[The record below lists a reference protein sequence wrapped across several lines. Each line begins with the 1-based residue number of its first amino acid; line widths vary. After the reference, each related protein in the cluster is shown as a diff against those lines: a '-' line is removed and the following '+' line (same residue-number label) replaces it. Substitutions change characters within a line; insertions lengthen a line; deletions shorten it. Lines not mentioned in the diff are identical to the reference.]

1 MGSCGS
7 WDSPAPLSVLRSQKL
22 QKISKTSPDT
32 SPDISEANHG
42 TMSKK
47 TFLRASAAIVLGI
60 PAAVLTAG
68 VFYHE
73 KRKPVLPPA
82 TLRKDLA
89 HATIVMT
96 GATSGIGQATALQ
109 LATSGASFILGS
121 RDAQRSEETTS
132 TLLEAGA
139 TSVKTFELDIS
150 NMKSVQTFCDQVLA
164 HTPNGI
170 DVVVSA
176 AAEIHTEPEGQ
187 RTKEGIDLSFAT
199 NHLGLHVLLQQLEP
213 VLLQQRHGNKQE
225 QRRPRVVL
233 VGSRLETKGSTLLSI
248 PSLKTSHG
256 QILVGDSVSYGQRL
270 IKENNASANEE
281 HSDATTL
288 LSLPPI
294 LSPMDRYAVTKFSNM
309 LLAQSLSDR
318 WRRRGRGSAV
328 SPKVLVVTPGMVNT
342 GLWRHFPLWYRTLTW
357 PLRTVAL
364 RTAEEAASGVVWAVA
379 SVEAE
384 AMTVDNSYVYL
395 SDGVSIEPSTPAR
408 NSELAGELFDACDV
422 LMESTR

>member
-1 MGSCGS
+1 MGRNIFVSYRIYNFSKQCGVL
-7 WDSPAPLSVLRSQKL
+7 WVLGLPGPSP
-22 QKISKTSPDT
+22 KTSPDT

-213 VLLQQRHGNKQE
+213 VLLQQRHRNKGDH
-225 QRRPRVVL
+225 
-233 VGSRLETKGSTLLSI
+233 GSCWWVQDWK
-248 PSLKTSHG
+248 
-256 QILVGDSVSYGQRL
+256 
-270 IKENNASANEE
+270 
-281 HSDATTL
+281 
-288 LSLPPI
+288 
-294 LSPMDRYAVTKFSNM
+294 
-309 LLAQSLSDR
+309 
-318 WRRRGRGSAV
+318 
-328 SPKVLVVTPGMVNT
+328 PKDP
-342 GLWRHFPLWYRTLTW
+342 HCCPYHH
-357 PLRTVAL
+357 
-364 RTAEEAASGVVWAVA
+364 
-379 SVEAE
+379 
-384 AMTVDNSYVYL
+384 
-395 SDGVSIEPSTPAR
+395 
-408 NSELAGELFDACDV
+408 
-422 LMESTR
+422 

>member
-1 MGSCGS
+1 
-7 WDSPAPLSVLRSQKL
+7 
-22 QKISKTSPDT
+22 
-32 SPDISEANHG
+32 
-42 TMSKK
+42 MSKK

-132 TLLEAGA
+132 NLLEAGA

-318 WRRRGRGSAV
+318 WRGRGSTV

-408 NSELAGELFDACDV
+408 NSELAGELFDVCDV

>member
-1 MGSCGS
+1 
-7 WDSPAPLSVLRSQKL
+7 
-22 QKISKTSPDT
+22 
-32 SPDISEANHG
+32 
-42 TMSKK
+42 MSKK

-89 HATIVMT
+89 QSTIVMT
-96 GATSGIGQATALQ
+96 GATSGIGKATALQ
-109 LATSGASFILGS
+109 LATLGASFILGS
-121 RDAQRSEETTS
+121 RDAKRSEEATS
-132 TLLEAGA
+132 NLMKAGA

-150 NMKSVQTFCDQVLA
+150 DMTSVQTFCDQVLA

-176 AAEIHTEPEGQ
+176 AAEIHTEPGGK

-213 VLLQQRHGNKQE
+213 VLLQPRHGKPE

-248 PSLKTSHG
+248 PSLKTSQG
-256 QILVGDSVSYGQRL
+256 QILVGDSASYGQRL
-270 IKENNASANEE
+270 IKENNNVNANANAEE
-281 HSDATTL
+281 NSDATT

-318 WRRRGRGSAV
+318 WRKRGSTV

-342 GLWRHFPLWYRTLTW
+342 GLWRHFPWWYRTLTW

-364 RTAEEAASGVVWAVA
+364 RTADEAASGVVWAVA

-384 AMTVDNSYVYL
+384 AMNVDNSYVYL

-408 NSELAGELFDACDV
+408 NSELAGELFAVCEG
-422 LMESTR
+422 LMVDG